1 MLSLLERKNN
11 FSLCF
16 LCKFSML
23 NFLNFFQAHLVDQVT
38 KHLCKQYSS
47 LSEAEDDLKIDY
59 IFSKEC
65 SSTYHEST
73 PNVKEKQYQFCLESL
88 SPLFKCSPM
97 AQSTSSVG
105 DSVLNVVDAF
115 KHSMTPRLKQQF
127 VNYLFKLMVVDI
139 WGYDFYSFVH
149 DDFLNVSLN
158 AMYTLKSAG
167 KSNLLHS
174 LSQCFYRA
182 NQDSQSRMALN
193 KMPLDL
199 SITTSVSLPAI
210 RFKVY
215 MRKNITLRGLKLCSH
230 ILDTDGYVYLEG
242 QLGNMKHMTQMNKPM
257 ERLNIILS
265 VKKEVDQL
273 LQLIEMK
280 LLQIKTYWN
289 VQCMKVEFMMKYLMK
304 ALLMKHMTQAN
315 KAMERMNIILSVKN
329 EVYQLLQLIEMKL
342 LQIKTYWNVQCMKV
356 EFMMKDLMKA
366 MLT

>member
-1 MLSLLERKNN
+1 
-11 FSLCF
+11 
-16 LCKFSML
+16 
-23 NFLNFFQAHLVDQVT
+23 
-38 KHLCKQYSS
+38 
-47 LSEAEDDLKIDY
+47 
-59 IFSKEC
+59 
-65 SSTYHEST
+65 
-73 PNVKEKQYQFCLESL
+73 
-88 SPLFKCSPM
+88 M

-215 MRKNITLRGLKLCSH
+215 MRKNITLRGLKLCSP

-265 VKKEVDQL
+265 VKKEVYQL

-356 EFMMKDLMKA
+356 
-366 MLT
+366 